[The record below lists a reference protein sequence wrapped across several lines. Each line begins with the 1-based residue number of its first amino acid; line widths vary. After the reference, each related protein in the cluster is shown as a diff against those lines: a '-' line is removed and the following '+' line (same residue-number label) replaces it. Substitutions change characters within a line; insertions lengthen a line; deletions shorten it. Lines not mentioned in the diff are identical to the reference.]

1 MKWWWGALRLRL
13 TRLVVFFIVLD
24 HWNNSLLIDMS
35 PHSDTL
41 SWFRDN
47 QSWLFLLNAACS
59 AQKKQ
64 IPILW
69 SLVWSD
75 RGSNPLSTVLETSTL
90 VSSYVYTT
98 YNISYVIKNKKCTSM
113 SLKIRNVR
121 LWHTLLIVHTHVY
134 IVSHNSFKSGS

>member
-47 QSWLFLLNAACS
+47 QTWLFLLNAACL

-75 RGSNPLSTVLETSTL
+75 RGSNPRSTALEASTL
-90 VSSYVYTT
+90 VIFSSYVFRDVQHT
-98 YNISYVIKNKKCTSM
+98 IFLM
-113 SLKIRNVR
+113 SLEIRNVR
-121 LWHTLLIVHTHVY
+121 LWHTLSIVHIY
-134 IVSHNSFKSGS
+134 SLS